1 MVQNEAKIAKTISA
15 FQKYASYQQK
25 LFLQT
30 KNDKGNAAT
39 SFFFFSF
46 FFLFNVASDSSKAA
60 NTCKEEGIALFLDNT
75 FLASKEEEEEVSDS
89 ILPIENN

>member
-30 KNDKGNAAT
+30 KNDKGNSAT
-39 SFFFFSF
+39 SFFFFF
-46 FFLFNVASDSSKAA
+46 FNVASDSSKAA

-89 ILPIENN
+89 TLPIENN

>member
-39 SFFFFSF
+39 SFFFF
-46 FFLFNVASDSSKAA
+46 FNVASDSSKAA

-75 FLASKEEEEEVSDS
+75 FLASKEEE
-89 ILPIENN
+89 

>member
-15 FQKYASYQQK
+15 FQKYAGYQQK

-39 SFFFFSF
+39 SFFFFF
-46 FFLFNVASDSSKAA
+46 FF
-60 NTCKEEGIALFLDNT
+60 
-75 FLASKEEEEEVSDS
+75 
-89 ILPIENN
+89 

>member
-1 MVQNEAKIAKTISA
+1 MVQNEVKLAKTISA

-30 KNDKGNAAT
+30 KNDKGNVAT
-39 SFFFFSF
+39 RFFFFF
-46 FFLFNVASDSSKAA
+46 FNVAYDSSKAA

-75 FLASKEEEEEVSDS
+75 FLASKEEE
-89 ILPIENN
+89 